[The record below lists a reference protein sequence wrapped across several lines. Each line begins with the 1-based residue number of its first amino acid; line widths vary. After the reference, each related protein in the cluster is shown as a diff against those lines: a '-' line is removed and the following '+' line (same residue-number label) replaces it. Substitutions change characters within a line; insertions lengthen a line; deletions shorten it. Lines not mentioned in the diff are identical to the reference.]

1 MSDTALPSAAPRIWN
16 VPNQVTV
23 SRLVLAV
30 VLFALLSLGYY
41 TAALVCFIIAASTD
55 WVDGYWARK
64 YGQITQLGRILD
76 PFADKMII
84 CGTFI
89 YLAASPQLADGSPAS
104 GVAAWMAVVILAREL
119 AVTALRSFIENQGGD
134 FSAKWSGKWK
144 MVFQCVAASF
154 SIGKLQWYDFE
165 ARAFTSDLPA
175 WVSYGL
181 TISLWIAV
189 GLTIYSG
196 LEYIVVAVRTLKRAG
211 LTTDP

>member
-1 MSDTALPSAAPRIWN
+1 MRRHMSDSALPTAAPRIWN

-23 SRLVLAV
+23 SRLVLGV

-89 YLAASPQLADGSPAS
+89 YLAASPQLENGSPAS

-134 FSAKWSGKWK
+134 FSAKWTGKWK
-144 MVFQCVAASF
+144 MVFQCVAAAF
-154 SIGKLQWYDFE
+154 SIGKLQWYDLE

-175 WVSYGL
+175 WVDYGL
-181 TISLWIAV
+181 MISLWIAI
-189 GLTIYSG
+189 GLTVYSG
-196 LEYIVVAVRTLKRAG
+196 LEYIVVAVRTLRRA
-211 LTTDP
+211 D